1 MMSDRPKDSRLL
13 SIGALARAA
22 GVPPETLR
30 TWERRYGF
38 PSAERTSSGHR
49 RYSLAT
55 LDRLRLVQAALKHG
69 HKPNVA
75 LVASDAELHALLGG
89 IPPHAGPSRAGR
101 ADPGFGAA
109 TILHWIELIRHFDG
123 RSLERELRAS
133 IAELGASAFLT
144 LRAAPLITE
153 IGERWS
159 RSDLGVRHEHFAS
172 ERLNEFFLSHWQPL
186 SDATT
191 GPVAVCATPS
201 GERHGLGLQMAAFTL
216 ALAGVR
222 VVYLG
227 TDLPTHEIA
236 QAVRQ
241 HGAQAAL
248 LSAAGSVDRPGANA
262 ECVALRA
269 ELGSEVEIVVGGDG
283 FDHAPAVVTHLDGLT
298 ALETWARRFAGA
310 FRN

>member
-1 MMSDRPKDSRLL
+1 MMIDRPKDSRLL

-38 PSAERTSSGHR
+38 PTAERTTSGHR

-55 LDRLRLVQAALKHG
+55 LDRLRLVLSALKHG
-69 HKPNVA
+69 HRPNVA
-75 LVASDAELHALLGG
+75 LVASDAELHALL
-89 IPPHAGPSRAGR
+89 AGARLLVNPIADPRS
-101 ADPGFGAA
+101 DPGFGAA
-109 TILHWIELIRHFDG
+109 TILRWIELIRHFDG
-123 RSLERELRAS
+123 RALERELRAS
-133 IAELGASAFLT
+133 IADLGASAFLT

-159 RSDLGVRHEHFAS
+159 RSDFGVRHEHFAS
-172 ERLNEFFLSHWQPL
+172 ERLNEFFISHWQPL
-186 SDATT
+186 SDASN
-191 GPVAVCATPS
+191 GPLVVCATTS

-227 TDLPTHEIA
+227 TDLPTVEIA

-241 HGAQAAL
+241 HAGRAVV
-248 LSAAGSVDRPGANA
+248 LSAAQSLDQALANA
-262 ECVALRA
+262 QCLALRT
-269 ELGSEVEIVVGGDG
+269 ELGSGVEIVVGGHG
-283 FDHAPAVVTHLDGLT
+283 FAQAPDVVTHLDGLA
-298 ALETWARRFAGA
+298 ALATWARIFAGA
-310 FRN
+310 SPN